1 MSDGLSSV
9 EADRPLYRVGRRP
22 DAWAWPDWAYA
33 GPHGTFA
40 NRWDDPAGSFRVL
53 YACSQRVGAFVETL
67 ARFRPDLRLRQEL
80 AQIDGPNDAPL
91 AGVVPWS
98 WLSKRSSGEAT
109 VSGRFADVGTA
120 NSLATLR
127 QALAGTAIR
136 HGFSD
141 VDGATI
147 RLSAP
152 RPFTQAVARFVYE
165 WTDHDGRFT
174 GIRYLS
180 RLGNELVNWAIFEPP
195 TGENSPVE
203 ATSSADISSS
213 DPDLTEALRLLDLRF
228 G

>member
-1 MSDGLSSV
+1 VSDGLSSV

-33 GPHGTFA
+33 GPDGTFA

-80 AQIDGPNDAPL
+80 AQIDGPHDVPL

-152 RPFTQAVARFVYE
+152 RPFTQAVA
-165 WTDHDGRFT
+165 
-174 GIRYLS
+174 
-180 RLGNELVNWAIFEPP
+180 
-195 TGENSPVE
+195 
-203 ATSSADISSS
+203 
-213 DPDLTEALRLLDLRF
+213 LRL
-228 G
+228 